1 MNGRE
6 RILTALSLEEPDRV
20 PLYIHGI
27 NEKPI
32 IHIAGEFM
40 EGLPDPDKTFYDMT
54 DGEKVQM
61 LEALFVVHEQHDI
74 DGFTAL
80 EFGHEERIGPEEVQD
95 AWGVVY
101 QLNPFGLP
109 VAKHHPVQDKAALSC
124 FRPPAPSPDNL
135 LLLMAARDR
144 FGPSKAIFW
153 MMRGT
158 FVLSW
163 RLAGMENLML
173 KMFDDPEF
181 VHALARMTFE
191 YNVQLLDML
200 VSAGLDVLIIED
212 DIADKNFP
220 LISPDQFKEFI
231 NPYNRRLVELGHTK
245 GLKVIRHSDGN
256 LWPLLDILIN
266 SGYDGLNPLEP
277 QAGMDLKRVKDYC
290 GNRLCLLGNI
300 DCVDLLPNGTARQVE
315 AAVRKAITDAGQG
328 GGLIICSSNSLHPG
342 VNPEN
347 CIAMFNATKQFGRYP
362 LARFSD

>member
-1 MNGRE
+1 MNGCE
-6 RILTALSLEEPDRV
+6 RILTALNHREPDRV

-32 IHIAGEFM
+32 IMIAREFM
-40 EGLPDPDKTFYDMT
+40 TDLPDPDKTFYDMT
-54 DGEKVQM
+54 DLEKMTM
-61 LEALFVVHEQHDI
+61 LEALFAVHEQHDI

-80 EFGHEERIGPEEVQD
+80 EFGHEERIGPLEVRD

-109 VAKHHPVQDKAALSC
+109 VAKTHPIPEKSDLNN
-124 FRPPAPSPDNL
+124 FTPPAPKPENL
-135 LLLMAARDR
+135 LLLTAARNR
-144 FGPSKAIFW
+144 FGADKAIFW

-173 KMFDDPEF
+173 KMFDDPAF
-181 VHALARMTFE
+181 VHQLARMTFE
-191 YNVQLLDML
+191 YNVQMLDLLVD
-200 VSAGLDVLIIED
+200 AGLDVLIVED

-231 NPYNRRLVELGHTK
+231 NPYNRRLVALGHEK

-256 LWPLLDILIN
+256 LWPLLDTLLD

-277 QAGMDLKRVKDYC
+277 QAGMDLKRMKAYC
-290 GNRLCLLGNI
+290 GDRLCLLGNI
-300 DCVDLLPNGTARQVE
+300 DCIDLLPNGTTEQVE
-315 AAVRKAITDAGQG
+315 AAVKQAIDDAGQG

-342 VNPEN
+342 VNPDN
-347 CIAMFNATKQFGRYP
+347 CIAMFNATKRYGRYP
-362 LARFSD
+362 LR

>member
-1 MNGRE
+1 MNGRD
-6 RILTALSLEEPDRV
+6 RILAALNHTEPDRV
-20 PLYIHGI
+20 PLYIHAI
-27 NEKPI
+27 NERPI
-32 IHIAGEFM
+32 IHIAGAFM
-40 EGLPDPDKTFYDMT
+40 EGLPHPDKTFYDMT
-54 DGEKVQM
+54 DGEKMQM

-80 EFGHEERIGPEEVQD
+80 EFGHEERIGPEEVKD

-109 VAKHHPVQDKAALSC
+109 VAKHHPVTDATALGH
-124 FRPPAPSPDNL
+124 FRPPVPSPDNL

-144 FGPSKAIFW
+144 FGMDKAIFW

-181 VHALARMTFE
+181 VHQLAQVTFA
-191 YNVQLLDML
+191 YNVQLLDLL
-200 VSAGLDVLIIED
+200 VAAGLDVLIIED

-231 NPYNRRLVELGHTK
+231 NPYNRRLVELGHAK

-256 LWPLLDILIN
+256 LWPLLDILLD

-277 QAGMDLKRVKDYC
+277 QAGMDLKRLKDYC
-290 GNRLCLLGNI
+290 GDRLCLLGNI
-300 DCVDLLPNGTARQVE
+300 DCIDLLPNGTAREVE
-315 AAVRKAITDAGQG
+315 AAVKKAIADAGQG

-342 VNPEN
+342 VNPDN
-347 CIAMFNATKQFGRYP
+347 CVAMFNAAKQFGRYP
-362 LARFSD
+362 LPSA

>member
-6 RILTALSLEEPDRV
+6 RILAALSLDEPDRV

-32 IHIAGEFM
+32 IGIAGKLM
-40 EGLPDPDKTFYDMT
+40 DGLPDPEKTFYDMT
-54 DGEKVQM
+54 DMEKLTM
-61 LEALFVVHEQHDI
+61 LEALFVVHEAHDI

-80 EFGHEERIGPEEVQD
+80 EFGHEERIGPEEVRD

-101 QLNPFGLP
+101 QLNLFGLP
-109 VAKHHPVQDKAALSC
+109 VAKYHPVREPSDLEG
-124 FRPPAPSPDNL
+124 FVPPAARPENL
-135 LLLMAARDR
+135 LLLTAARQR
-144 FGPSKAIFW
+144 FGDTKAIFW

-163 RLAGMENLML
+163 RLMGMENLML
-173 KMFDDPEF
+173 KMFDDPAF
-181 VHALARMTFE
+181 VHRIAGVCFE
-191 YNVQLLDML
+191 YNVQMLDLL
-200 VSAGLDVLIIED
+200 VAAGLDVLIIED

-231 NPYNRRLVELGHTK
+231 NPYNRRLVAMAHEK

-256 LWPLLDILIN
+256 LWPLMDILLD

-277 QAGMDLKRVKDYC
+277 QAGMDLKRVKEYC
-290 GNRLCLLGNI
+290 GDRLCLLGNI
-300 DCVDLLPNGTARQVE
+300 DCIDLLPNGTTQEVE
-315 AAVRKAITDAGQG
+315 DAVRKAIDDAGRG

-342 VNPEN
+342 VNPDN
-347 CIAMFNATKQFGRYP
+347 CIAMFEATKKFGRYP
-362 LARFSD
+362 LP

>member
-6 RILTALSLEEPDRV
+6 RILTALSHQEPDRV

-32 IHIAGEFM
+32 IAIAGEFM
-40 EGLPDPDKTFYDMT
+40 EGLPDPDTSFYDMT
-54 DGEKVQM
+54 DLEKINM

-80 EFGHEERIGPEEVQD
+80 EFGHEERISEDKVKD

-109 VAKHHPVQDKAALSC
+109 VACRHPVPDRAALAG
-124 FRPPAPSPDNL
+124 FMPPLPKKENL

-144 FGPSKAIFW
+144 FKDTKAIFW

-158 FVLSW
+158 FVMSW
-163 RLAGMENLML
+163 RLVGMENLML
-173 KMFDDPEF
+173 KMFDDPDF
-181 VHALARMTFE
+181 VHSIAQMTFE

-200 VSAGLDVLIIED
+200 VEAGLDVLIVED

-220 LISPDQFKEFI
+220 LIAPDQFREFI
-231 NPYNRRLVELGHTK
+231 NRYNRQLVALGHEK

-256 LWPLLDILIN
+256 LWPLMDILLA

-277 QAGMDLKRVKDYC
+277 QAGMDLKRVREYC
-290 GNRLCLLGNI
+290 GDRLCLLGNI
-300 DCVDLLPNGTARQVE
+300 DCIDLLPNGTTAQVE
-315 AAVRKAITDAGQG
+315 AAVRKAIDDAGHG
-328 GGLIICSSNSLHPG
+328 GGLVICSSNSLHPG
-342 VNPEN
+342 VNPDN
-347 CIAMFNATKQFGRYP
+347 CIAMFNATKRFGRYP
-362 LARFSD
+362 LDRTAP